1 MSLLDTLQQILA
13 NATSPDPKHVDQLSR
28 EAPKDQLGAGVADA
42 LRSDQTPDLGDTL
55 ANLFDKASPQ
65 DRADIL
71 NMLTEK
77 FGAGALGGV
86 AGGALAGHEG
96 PATPQVDA
104 TKAGQVTPAQVRDV
118 AVAAQQGE
126 PGIMDRIGNFYAEHP
141 DLVKT
146 LGAGALMVALAR
158 FKNNNIGR

>member
-1 MSLLDTLQQILA
+1 M
-13 NATSPDPKHVDQLSR
+13 
-28 EAPKDQLGAGVADA
+28 
-42 LRSDQTPDLGDTL
+42 
-55 ANLFDKASPQ
+55 
-65 DRADIL
+65 
-71 NMLTEK
+71 
-77 FGAGALGGV
+77 
-86 AGGALAGHEG
+86 ALAGHEG

-158 FKNNNIGR
+158 FKNNNVGR

>member
-1 MSLLDTLQQILA
+1 MALFDTLQQILNNAA
-13 NATSPDPKHVDQLSR
+13 NPDPRHVDQLSR
-28 EAPKDQLGAGVADA
+28 EAPKDELGRGVADA

-55 ANLFDKASPQ
+55 AGLFEKASPQ

-77 FGAGALGGV
+77 FGPGALAGV

-96 PATPQVDA
+96 LNTPMVDT
-104 TKAGQVTPAQVRDV
+104 TKAGQLTPAQVRDV
-118 AVAAQQGE
+118 AVAAERGE
-126 PGIMDRIGNFYAEHP
+126 PGIMDRIGSFYAEHP

-146 LGAGALMVALAR
+146 LGAGALMIALAR
-158 FKNNNIGR
+158 FKNNMNR

>member
-1 MSLLDTLQQILA
+1 MALLDTLQQILA

-77 FGAGALGGV
+77 FGAGALGAAMPLLNCV
-86 AGGALAGHEG
+86 HE
-96 PATPQVDA
+96 
-104 TKAGQVTPAQVRDV
+104 
-118 AVAAQQGE
+118 
-126 PGIMDRIGNFYAEHP
+126 
-141 DLVKT
+141 
-146 LGAGALMVALAR
+146 
-158 FKNNNIGR
+158 

>member
-1 MSLLDTLQQILA
+1 MALLDTLQQILA
-13 NATSPDPKHVDQLSR
+13 NATNPDPKHVDQLSR

-42 LRSDQTPDLGDTL
+42 LRSDQTPALGETL
-55 ANLFDKASPQ
+55 SALFANASPQ

-86 AGGALAGHEG
+86 ADGALAGHEG
-96 PATPQVDA
+96 RNTPMVDT
-104 TKAGQVTPAQVRDV
+104 TKASQITPAQVRDV
-118 AVAAQQGE
+118 AVAAEQGE
-126 PGIMDRIGNFYAEHP
+126 PGILDRIGGFYAEHP

-158 FKNNNIGR
+158 FKNNMGR

>member
-1 MSLLDTLQQILA
+1 MQHDVAAGKKAMSYQVVDGDEIDTY
-13 NATSPDPKHVDQLSR
+13 DFRV
-28 EAPKDQLGAGVADA
+28 LGSETV
-42 LRSDQTPDLGDTL
+42 
-55 ANLFDKASPQ
+55 
-65 DRADIL
+65 
-71 NMLTEK
+71 
-77 FGAGALGGV
+77 
-86 AGGALAGHEG
+86 
-96 PATPQVDA
+96 A

>member
-1 MSLLDTLQQILA
+1 MKLKTTILRAALLAAAATALPLA
-13 NATSPDPKHVDQLSR
+13 PAAAHPPIAA
-28 EAPKDQLGAGVADA
+28 EDA
-42 LRSDQTPDLGDTL
+42 
-55 ANLFDKASPQ
+55 KASFEQ

-77 FGAGALGGV
+77 FGAGALAGV

-96 PATPQVDA
+96 TATPQVDA
-104 TKAGQVTPAQVRDV
+104 TKAGQLTPAQVRDV

-146 LGAGALMVALAR
+146 LGAGALMIALAR
-158 FKNNNIGR
+158 FKNNNLR